1 MAKSAAK
8 NINSLESQTMVPT
21 ATIFGRLSRV
31 FWTAM
36 ELDMRAIIPEIPF
49 EYRYASSQNGGG
61 GGETHHANPRFA
73 IAAS

>member
-1 MAKSAAK
+1 
-8 NINSLESQTMVPT
+8 
-21 ATIFGRLSRV
+21 
-31 FWTAM
+31 M